1 MKEFAK
7 LVLTA
12 IAIAV
17 AASGVGLG
25 INMAS
30 SRSIPWVYQP
40 PDEISV
46 EDVKIPLVD
55 EREAKRFFDDAG
67 TVFID
72 TRHAKDY
79 EKNHVKGALLLP
91 PEEQEER
98 FPAIE
103 PLIPEGGRLI
113 LYCYGPDCDMAER
126 VAQFLVPLGYK
137 NLMIMRSGFRGWQ
150 QTGYPVERSSDKS

>member
-7 LVLTA
+7 LVLNA
-12 IAIAV
+12 LVIAS
-17 AASGVGLG
+17 AASCVGLG

-30 SRSIPWVYQP
+30 SRGIPWVYQP
-40 PDEISV
+40 PDEVSV
-46 EDVKIPLVD
+46 ESVKIPLVD
-55 EREAKRFFDDAG
+55 EREAKRFFDDVG

-103 PLIPEGGRLI
+103 PLIPEGGRVI

-126 VAQFLVPLGYK
+126 VAHFLVQLGYK
-137 NLMIMRSGFRGWQ
+137 NFMIMQAGFRGWQ
-150 QTGYPVERSSDKS
+150 RAGYPVEQSSDKN